1 MRLVD
6 ADKQLEWIDCMK
18 PLHGIGLEPVVA
30 VETVRD
36 LVRGIPEIEA
46 IPVEWIRGQ
55 IGRMKVK
62 GNPWV
67 AIALETL
74 VKMWEQEN
82 GDGKS

>member
-36 LVRGIPEIEA
+36 LVQGMPAIKA
-46 IPVEWIRGQ
+46 IPVDWINAQ

-62 GNPWV
+62 GSPW
-67 AIALETL
+67 IALALESL
-74 VKMWEQEN
+74 VKAWEQEN
-82 GDGKS
+82 VHE